1 MKESYLDYKIKEDID
16 INGGNFDVRIQAKG
30 YKNLDNLCKE
40 SIIDKLSLVT
50 PLGISRIE
58 SSKYSIDIKGYEE
71 NITGFINMKIVEGSS
86 PSSDN
91 EIALEKWILDYL
103 PKKYEIG
110 DKIKLDY
117 NLKYEGTNE
126 FEALKDSNEFTLV
139 GIFEYTS
146 ALSSEVGKAWVTRD
160 FAEKKLVENSLK
172 DKSILY
178 EGYIYLNPK
187 YNIADGKLL
196 LDSSNEYNNVSFID
210 NFSKEFFLQTIKIM
224 NLICNA
230 LFIIV
235 GVVSSINIYNTFMVS
250 ISERKKEFGMI
261 RAIGA
266 STGRIKAMVL
276 SEGLILGAIFI
287 PIGLIIGNIITKSVM
302 IILGYDQISSLFS
315 IPIGG
320 VIVSVIIGLSSIIL
334 GSYFPARNASK
345 VSPMEVMQ
353 GNEDINISKKNFDFQ
368 TMGFLKREMKFY
380 NKIGI
385 INIKRSKKKFLTT
398 IISLSITIIMLI
410 SVFYLINQSD
420 TITKLKNS
428 YGDAEFKISSYSNKG
443 IVDKELDEISDIEG
457 IKILSKVKESTVD
470 MNVSK
475 KMLTEKGYSYFEA
488 ESKRDK
494 FKSKLLEEGIYRFN
508 PRVYGYS
515 NAQLES
521 LKRWV
526 IYGSID
532 IEEMNK
538 RSTAIFILYS
548 FVFIVGIVSI
558 INLINI
564 MKMNVITRS
573 KEIGMLRAIGLG
585 EDEVRKMIKVE
596 GFIYDVTASIL
607 GSTLGCMLTYFIHK
621 KLVPNTT

>member
-1 MKESYLDYKIKEDID
+1 M
-16 INGGNFDVRIQAKG
+16 
-30 YKNLDNLCKE
+30 
-40 SIIDKLSLVT
+40 
-50 PLGISRIE
+50 
-58 SSKYSIDIKGYEE
+58 
-71 NITGFINMKIVEGSS
+71 
-86 PSSDN
+86 
-91 EIALEKWILDYL
+91 
-103 PKKYEIG
+103 
-110 DKIKLDY
+110 
-117 NLKYEGTNE
+117 
-126 FEALKDSNEFTLV
+126 
-139 GIFEYTS
+139 
-146 ALSSEVGKAWVTRD
+146 
-160 FAEKKLVENSLK
+160 
-172 DKSILY
+172 
-178 EGYIYLNPK
+178 
-187 YNIADGKLL
+187 

-210 NFSKEFFLQTIKIM
+210 NFSKEFFLQTIKII

-266 STGRIKAMVL
+266 SPGRIKAMVL

-287 PIGLIIGNIITKSVM
+287 PIGLIIGNVITKSVM

-334 GSYFPARNASK
+334 GSYFPERNASK
-345 VSPMEVMQ
+345 VSPMEVMH
-353 GNEDINISKKNFDFQ
+353 GNDDINISKKNFDFQ

-385 INIKRSKKKFLTT
+385 INIKRSKKKFLIT

-420 TITKLKNS
+420 PITKLKNS
-428 YGDAEFKISSYSNKG
+428 YDDAEFKISSYSNKG

-470 MNVSK
+470 MDVSK

-515 NAQLES
+515 NEQLES

-526 IYGSID
+526 IDGSID

-538 RSTAIFILYS
+538 RSTAILIQNLNDYNYTQIKAGDKIKIGVNLYDKEGNNSGYSSKEFEIGAIVSEEGVNISDGMLKNSILVSYDVASGYQKIDIGFDKNENYNEVELKLKNNISSIADAKMESFKDKLAETKRNNIQLIFILYS

-596 GFIYDVTASIL
+596 GFIYGVTASIL

-621 KLVPNTT
+621 KLVPNTTWKFTFMIIIICVATITITTLSSLIASRRLFKSSIVDSIRSIE